1 MHAVDRPVIPCTLLT
16 LLLLAGCGGHRAL
29 QPAAVPA
36 AQPATSS
43 KPVVALSQAPLAS
56 TRVAPGE
63 LVGLVVD
70 AESGTPVT
78 LAQVIVNQ
86 LTPGKPLVLT
96 DSAGRF
102 RMSLPNA
109 GETLRVMRIGY
120 DSYATTVPRGDS
132 GLAAVVALRPTA
144 VVLCRVSLGPAVVSI
159 DRKGVPHPVTHVER
173 NPGVVVIARDAFTG
187 LAPQAGITVLVRDS
201 TFRDSVAVLPDT
213 ADRIVANAAL
223 DRQGLYDVVVRS
235 PGIPR
240 LVRLVGHAADARMP
254 R

>member
-1 MHAVDRPVIPCTLLT
+1 M
-16 LLLLAGCGGHRAL
+16 
-29 QPAAVPA
+29 
-36 AQPATSS
+36 
-43 KPVVALSQAPLAS
+43 VAWSQGPLAS
-56 TRVAPGE
+56 TRVAAGE

-70 AESGTPVT
+70 AESGAPVA
-78 LAQVIVNQ
+78 LVQVIVNQ
-86 LTPGKPLVLT
+86 WTPGKPVVLT

-102 RMSLPNA
+102 GMPVPNA
-109 GETLRVMRIGY
+109 DETLRVMRIGY

-144 VVLCRVSLGPAVVSI
+144 VVLCHVSLGPAVVSI
-159 DRKGVPHPVTHVER
+159 DRKGVPHPVTHVQR

-213 ADRIVANAAL
+213 TDRIVANAAL

-235 PGIPR
+235 PGYLDWSGSSATRPTRGCPGEFTPAVFQAWLIPR
-240 LVRLVGHAADARMP
+240 
-254 R
+254 